1 MTSPHEGEQQ
11 QEVSV
16 LVGAGAIGLAIAR
29 RLGAGKVVQLASVH
43 EDRLQ
48 SDAASLESDGFQ
60 VSTYPVD
67 VSSRESVRSLAQ
79 TAAGL
84 GKVVQVVDTAGL
96 SPVQASAD
104 AILAVDLVGTA
115 IFLEEFGHVIAPGGA
130 GLVISSMAGH
140 MMPALDPAQDHEL
153 AWTPT
158 DDLLQLP
165 MLSSAAVDNSGAA
178 YAIAKRA
185 NHLRVQAAA
194 ISWGERGA
202 RINSMSP
209 GIIVTP
215 LARDEMT
222 GPGAASYRQ
231 MIEASPAGR
240 VGTTNEIATAAAYL
254 LGPDASFVTGSDLLI
269 DGGVIAALRAG
280 RVQPTDDL

>member
-11 QEVSV
+11 QEVLV

-67 VSSRESVRSLAQ
+67 VSSHESVRSLAQ

-96 SPVQASAD
+96 SPVQASAE

-140 MMPALDPAQDHEL
+140 MMPALDPAQDHEASRGL
-153 AWTPT
+153 PPMICCSCRSPQRPSTTPALRT
-158 DDLLQLP
+158 RSP
-165 MLSSAAVDNSGAA
+165 SAPTTSG
-178 YAIAKRA
+178 YR
-185 NHLRVQAAA
+185 RPP
-194 ISWGERGA
+194 
-202 RINSMSP
+202 SP
-209 GIIVTP
+209 GVSTAP
-215 LARDEMT
+215 
-222 GPGAASYRQ
+222 ASTR
-231 MIEASPAGR
+231 
-240 VGTTNEIATAAAYL
+240 
-254 LGPDASFVTGSDLLI
+254 
-269 DGGVIAALRAG
+269 
-280 RVQPTDDL
+280 